1 MKRLIHRVLAFMLD
15 LFIINLLLFAIS
27 NISFINTNKKEISYV
42 TTTFR
47 EAQKQYNELSG
58 KIDKILTDKYIDLG
72 EGLDLKTNYS
82 YYYQFLYYIPLNEE
96 LNDEQI
102 ESVRNTINNSY
113 KEAIYE
119 YNYYVSKYSIKVNI
133 IGIVLSILYFG
144 VFEWY
149 KKGKTIGKM
158 VMRVKT
164 VPNNP
169 DSKNI
174 PLYKYLI
181 KAVLVSGVL
190 FTTANIIITL
200 ISHGTNEGPFG
211 LEWYNQAYA
220 HVYNVQYIYN
230 TLFMLLIFI
239 RRDERSIHDVLL
251 GIKVILHDKKGKEI
265 ESSIFNEEVSNKTN

>member
-1 MKRLIHRVLAFMLD
+1 
-15 LFIINLLLFAIS
+15 
-27 NISFINTNKKEISYV
+27 
-42 TTTFR
+42 
-47 EAQKQYNELSG
+47 
-58 KIDKILTDKYIDLG
+58 
-72 EGLDLKTNYS
+72 
-82 YYYQFLYYIPLNEE
+82 
-96 LNDEQI
+96 
-102 ESVRNTINNSY
+102 
-113 KEAIYE
+113 
-119 YNYYVSKYSIKVNI
+119 
-133 IGIVLSILYFG
+133 
-144 VFEWY
+144 
-149 KKGKTIGKM
+149 M

-169 DSKNI
+169 DTKNI

-181 KAVLVSGVL
+181 KAILVSGVL

-200 ISHGTNEGPFG
+200 ISHGTNEGTFG

>member
-211 LEWYNQAYA
+211 LEWYNQAYV

>member
-58 KIDKILTDKYIDLG
+58 KIDKMLTDKYIDLG

-169 DSKNI
+169 DTKNI

-181 KAVLVSGVL
+181 KAILVSGVL

>member
-169 DSKNI
+169 DTKNI

-211 LEWYNQAYA
+211 LEWYNQAYV

>member
-169 DSKNI
+169 DSTSYNI
-174 PLYKYLI
+174 I
-181 KAVLVSGVL
+181 
-190 FTTANIIITL
+190 FTT
-200 ISHGTNEGPFG
+200 SKR
-211 LEWYNQAYA
+211 
-220 HVYNVQYIYN
+220 
-230 TLFMLLIFI
+230 IFPI
-239 RRDERSIHDVLL
+239 
-251 GIKVILHDKKGKEI
+251 
-265 ESSIFNEEVSNKTN
+265 

>member
-169 DSKNI
+169 DTKNI